1 MQFGIPAATKPIST
15 LPSWSGITVVRVT
28 PCPAAKATGKPC
40 EAGLRDETIDRVLVT
55 ARSELELG
63 ARNSDYRTFQER
75 WVQLVPAIM
84 LYQPLYTFVT
94 SEQVGSPGLDGRDID
109 SPLLLIG
116 REDRYRNVTRWFV
129 ESSRELRG
137 TLR

>member
-1 MQFGIPAATKPIST
+1 MWHSSQAS
-15 LPSWSGITVVRVT
+15 SGLNY
-28 PCPAAKATGKPC
+28 
-40 EAGLRDETIDRVLVT
+40 AGLRDETIDRVLVS

-63 ARNSDYRTFQER
+63 ARNSDYRTFQEC
-75 WVQLVPAIM
+75 WVQVVPAII

-94 SEQVGSPGLDGRDID
+94 SEQVGGSGLDGRDID